1 MLPCDILSILKN
13 ARKGVS
19 GLAQYVNA
27 DDVRRLIETVLS
39 DEKLKKSG
47 NFSDKVYTDEP
58 IIATAGQLSGYV
70 PTEIIEM
77 RKLADSYNMT
87 EAEIFYR
94 QAQFMADYT
103 DECHYHGDFV
113 RYFPTY
119 RSMNTAQLRGYFT
132 WRTKVRLGICEPAP
146 LSFAFLYIYE
156 LLMLIGVKSPEE
168 GYAELE
174 RFGGAYA
181 ELFPQIGRYLKRWKN
196 DFVVY
201 YGLDNSLFEGAEYDE
216 ALWTLLNFRERSES
230 EMFRAVLTFSAYPLE
245 RSKFF
250 EEYPEDMA
258 KVICRVLGKISDH
271 YEKNRKKDLF
281 TRLFGAKTTCIYI
294 MFGSAVFYDIKKYK
308 DYKYKVNEIHSY
320 TCKKGSWSCEMYYGG
335 CSKSHE
341 LGDIVKTIESCL
353 RDEFGFRALKP
364 ALSAKYIL
372 SIIKKE
378 IALYLEEKKKN
389 EKPVISLDLSKL
401 GDIRRSAD
409 ITRDRLIVE
418 EETEPETDEIR
429 REEKAPEK
437 QLPAADETE
446 LCDMLGLSAAEYA
459 FLRALLYG
467 QPYSDILRANATTAL
482 LLSDGVNEKLFD
494 LFGDTVIEFSGDEP
508 ILIDDYTDEL
518 KERIPQ

>member
-1 MLPCDILSILKN
+1 M
-13 ARKGVS
+13 
-19 GLAQYVNA
+19 AQYVNA

-70 PTEIIEM
+70 PPEIIEM

-87 EAEIFYR
+87 EAAIFYR

-103 DECHYHGDFV
+103 DDCPYHGDFV

-132 WRTKVRLGICEPAP
+132 WRSKVRLGICEPAP
-146 LSFAFLYIYE
+146 LPFAFLYIYE
-156 LLMLIGVKSPEE
+156 LLMLIGVKNPEE

-181 ELFPQIGRYLKRWKN
+181 EIFPQIERYLKCWKN

-201 YGLDNSLFEGAEYDE
+201 YGLDSSLLTDAEYDE
-216 ALWTLLNFRERSES
+216 ALLTLLNFRERSES
-230 EMFRAVLTFSAYPLE
+230 DVLSAVLVFSSYPLG

-250 EEYPEDMA
+250 EKYPEDTA
-258 KVICRVLGKISDH
+258 KVICRVLGKLSD
-271 YEKNRKKDLF
+271 YFEKNRKKDLF
-281 TRLFGAKTTCIYI
+281 TRLFGVKTTCISI
-294 MFGSAVFYDIKKYK
+294 MFSSAVFYDIKKYK
-308 DYKYKVNEIHSY
+308 DYEYKVNEIHRY

-335 CSKSHE
+335 CSKNHE

-353 RDEFGFRALKP
+353 RDAFGFRALKP
-364 ALSAKYIL
+364 ALRAKSIL
-372 SIIKKE
+372 NVIRKE
-378 IALYLEEKKKN
+378 IALYLEEKKKS

-409 ITRDRLIVE
+409 ITRDRLITE
-418 EETEPETDEIR
+418 EDTEPETDEIKR
-429 REEKAPEK
+429 AEKTPEK
-437 QLPAADETE
+437 QDTAADENE
-446 LCDMLGLSAAEYA
+446 PCDMLGLSDAEYA